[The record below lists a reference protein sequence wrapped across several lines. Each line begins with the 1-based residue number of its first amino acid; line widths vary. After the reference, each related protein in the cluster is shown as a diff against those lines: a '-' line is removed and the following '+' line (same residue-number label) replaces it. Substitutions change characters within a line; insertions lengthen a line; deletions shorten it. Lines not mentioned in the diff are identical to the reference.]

1 MDSVMLIVAIL
12 LTALLSYLLGSCNSA
27 IIVGK
32 LIQKKDIRDY
42 GSHNAGLTN
51 TLRCFG
57 KGCAALT
64 LIGDLGKGIVAVLLS
79 KGLFHL
85 LQVGFT
91 PAMDLQLVGYI
102 AGIFAILGHV
112 FPLYYGFKGGKGVL
126 VGVSVFLV
134 IDWRVF
140 CILIGIFIIVLIL
153 TKYVSLGSI
162 IASACC
168 PVVTFL
174 MQHFRAEPLPLWY
187 QLVNTGMAALMAGWV
202 IFMHR
207 SNIERLRSG
216 TENRFSFHRS
226 SEQKQK
232 KA

>member
-1 MDSVMLIVAIL
+1 MLIVAIL
-12 LTALLSYLLGSCNSA
+12 LTDLLSYLLGSCNSA

-207 SNIERLRSG
+207 SNMERLRSG

>member
-1 MDSVMLIVAIL
+1 MLVIAIL
-12 LTALLSYLLGSCNSA
+12 LTAVISYLLGSCNSA

-32 LIQKKDIRDY
+32 LMQKKDIRDY

-57 KGCAALT
+57 KVCAALT
-64 LIGDLGKGIVAVLLS
+64 LVGDLGKGIIAVLLS

-174 MQHFRAEPLPLWY
+174 MQHFQAELLPLWY
-187 QLVNTGMAALMAGWV
+187 QLVNTSMAALMAGWV
-202 IFMHR
+202 IFMHH

-216 TENRFSFHRS
+216 TENRFSFHS
-226 SEQKQK
+226 SSKQK

>member
-1 MDSVMLIVAIL
+1 MLVIAIL
-12 LTALLSYLLGSCNSA
+12 LTAVVSYLLGSCNSA

-64 LIGDLGKGIVAVLLS
+64 LIGDLVKGIVAVLLS
-79 KGLFHL
+79 KGIFHL

-91 PAMDLQLVGYI
+91 DAQDLQLVGYI
-102 AGIFAILGHV
+102 A
-112 FPLYYGFKGGKGVL
+112 GKGVL

-140 CILIGIFIIVLIL
+140 CILIGVFAIVLIL
-153 TKYVSLGSI
+153 SKYVSLSSM
-162 IASACC
+162 IAAGCC
-168 PVVTFL
+168 PIVTFL

-187 QLVNTGMAALMAGWV
+187 QLVNTAMAALMGGWV

-207 SNIERLRSG
+207 SNMERLKNG

-226 SEQKQK
+226 ADATKPKS
-232 KA
+232 

>member
-1 MDSVMLIVAIL
+1 MLVIAIL
-12 LTALLSYLLGSCNSA
+12 LTAVVSYLLGSCNSA

-64 LIGDLGKGIVAVLLS
+64 L
-79 KGLFHL
+79 
-85 LQVGFT
+85 
-91 PAMDLQLVGYI
+91 VGYI

-140 CILIGIFIIVLIL
+140 CILIGVFAIVLIL
-153 TKYVSLGSI
+153 SKYVSLSSM
-162 IASACC
+162 IAAGCC
-168 PVVTFL
+168 PIVTFL

-187 QLVNTGMAALMAGWV
+187 QLVNTAMAALMGGWV

-207 SNIERLRSG
+207 SNMERLKNG

-226 SEQKQK
+226 ADATKPKS
-232 KA
+232 